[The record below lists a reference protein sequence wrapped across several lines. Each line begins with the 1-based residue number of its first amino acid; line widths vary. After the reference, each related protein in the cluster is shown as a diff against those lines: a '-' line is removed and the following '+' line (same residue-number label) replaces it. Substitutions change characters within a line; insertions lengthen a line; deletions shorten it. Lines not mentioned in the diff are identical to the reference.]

1 MSPNKSTCYM
11 YETHMKESMNSRM
24 SRPEAHSFCFREKL
38 QRKCAK
44 RRSESVSVQGNP
56 RHFCKSGVQQATRSM
71 NSLSFRRSESHTSRV
86 WEKKLKEVRNNPDVL
101 MPPFF
106 KWLPL
111 QLQHYDTRWSLIYYH
126 EPTVILAWHFG
137 APQVENTR

>member
-1 MSPNKSTCYM
+1 M
-11 YETHMKESMNSRM
+11 YEVHMKESMKSRM

-56 RHFCKSGVQQATRSM
+56 RHFCKSGVQQAAQSM
-71 NSLSFRRSESHTSRV
+71 NSLSFRRSESRRSRV

-101 MPPFF
+101 MPPFS
-106 KWLPL
+106 KWLL
-111 QLQHYDTRWSLIYYH
+111 LTAAAL
-126 EPTVILAWHFG
+126 
-137 APQVENTR
+137 